1 MNNLGRID
9 LIRSSI
15 FLEIR
20 TRRIRMRTNAPP
32 SIRPSVARIDRAV
45 LYPTCISHAYFVTLP
60 SLSLSHNSLS
70 SARVSFTPLTSFWPF
85 LLEILSSPCWE
96 RPAAPDSGQVSIL
109 YLRFSIS
116 KASTAVVSVSPVTS
130 GKASSNYTR
139 DTGIPPRSLVR
150 SLGQLKNNRSSCGR
164 AFGCSWP
171 PCLSSS
177 LSLSLSL
184 FLAPLPAGFSHGS
197 ERDTRG
203 EIPMGAVKGRTKE
216 RGVETR
222 YRGRLNG

>member
-1 MNNLGRID
+1 MHI
-9 LIRSSI
+9 SSL
-15 FLEIR
+15 F
-20 TRRIRMRTNAPP
+20 P
-32 SIRPSVARIDRAV
+32 
-45 LYPTCISHAYFVTLP
+45 P

-164 AFGCSWP
+164 AFGRSWP

-177 LSLSLSL
+177 LSLSLSP
-184 FLAPLPAGFSHGS
+184 FFSPPCRPGF
-197 ERDTRG
+197 
-203 EIPMGAVKGRTKE
+203 PMGVNGIREERYPWGR
-216 RGVETR
+216 
-222 YRGRLNG
+222 